1 MDYAQQESETSWCST
16 ESRACIPVNAE
27 LKAGGQMAGW
37 LDRWIVGGWM
47 DGWMVDGWMD
57 GWTDGWMVGGQVDGW
72 IGG

>member
-27 LKAGGQMAGW
+27 LRAGGQMAGW

-47 DGWMVDGWMD
+47 DGWMVDEWMD
-57 GWTDGWMVGGQVDGW
+57 GWTDGWMVGGQVDG
-72 IGG
+72 